1 MKRKIAWLGVILSA
15 LYLITIGILPDPLP
29 LVDEGI
35 ALAVLLRCSSYLG
48 YDLRKWV
55 PFLPRREKPL
65 SQKPNKIRKDI
76 TIDV

>member
-29 LVDEGI
+29 LIDEGI

-48 YDLRKWV
+48 YDLRKWL
-55 PFLPRREKPL
+55 PFLPRRKKPL
-65 SQKPNKIRKDI
+65 SQKTYKNPKDI